1 MKTSTT
7 ISRRKFIRL
16 SSIGVSTLLSTNPFN
31 TAFASTHSDYII
43 QLELIDNIKSYCRNN
58 LGMKLGSYFYTNW
71 EINDGYLHY
80 LYVSQKHKV
89 GVPTGLQEFYYFGTD
104 IKAAQRAADNF
115 KMKGYHTMVYR
126 TAGTSATLLNKAL
139 MSYSMDAIA
148 MIVFHEALHVH
159 LRNMKKDIPLSIEE
173 AAADVLAKYVVKSYQ
188 KDSELIKKR
197 SLRRTIKTMEYIYKT
212 VNHSCE
218 DLEKGKINQEIVFN
232 KCYKRIKRK
241 LEKANNYQQTRF
253 SYPVNNAFFVRN
265 SYYSKYYFD
274 LEKLYKK
281 LGKSPERFIDFIGK
295 LPKDLDNALLMI
307 KTQQLIS

>member
-1 MKTSTT
+1 MKTST

-16 SSIGVSTLLSTNPFN
+16 SSIGAAAILSASPFN
-31 TAFASTHSDYII
+31 SSFAATHSDYII
-43 QLELIDNIKSYCRNN
+43 QLELIDNIKTYCRSH
-58 LGMKLGSYFYTNW
+58 LGMQLGSYFYTNW
-71 EINDGYLHY
+71 EVNDGYLHY
-80 LYVSQKHKV
+80 LYVSNKHKV
-89 GVPTGLQEFYYFGTD
+89 DVPAGLQEFYYFGTD

-115 KMKGYHTMVYR
+115 KLKGYHTMVYR

-159 LRNMKKDIPLSIEE
+159 LRNTNKDIPLSIEE
-173 AAADVLAKYVVKSYQ
+173 AAADVLAKYVAKTYQ
-188 KDSELIKKR
+188 KENDLIEKR
-197 SLRRTIKTMEYIYKT
+197 SLRRTVKTMEYIYKT

-218 DLEKGKINQEIVFN
+218 DLEKGKINQNIIFN
-232 KCYKRIKRK
+232 KCYKRIKHR
-241 LEKANNYQQTRF
+241 LEKANTYQQTRF

-281 LGKSPERFIDFIGK
+281 LDKSPERFINFIGK
-295 LPKDLDNALLMI
+295 LPNDLDNALLMI
-307 KTQQLIS
+307 KTKHLIS